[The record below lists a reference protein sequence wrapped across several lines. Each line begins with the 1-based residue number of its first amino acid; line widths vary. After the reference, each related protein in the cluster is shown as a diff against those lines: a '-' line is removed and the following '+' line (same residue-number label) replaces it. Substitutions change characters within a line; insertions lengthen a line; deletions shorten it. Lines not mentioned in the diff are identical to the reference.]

1 MTEQQD
7 TLDAEV
13 NVAGASY
20 QGDNVKH
27 LAIFFLQFFCST
39 SNRPHRGNT
48 LQDKMLGTKRFKA
61 AFCFP
66 MESPQKPK
74 RPTTETI
81 PRKNQRETA
90 NEDGTMLLHGTE
102 LALHPLSCQGG
113 TSAVSA
119 GLRGAGQRILN
130 HGLEGKVSTERKQP
144 SRNHLKRNATRIFH
158 HCFPICPDFF
168 EYLFYL

>member
-1 MTEQQD
+1 MMTEQQD

-39 SNRPHRGNT
+39 INRPHRGNT

-81 PRKNQRETA
+81 LCKIQSPTTCLKPERN
-90 NEDGTMLLHGTE
+90 
-102 LALHPLSCQGG
+102 
-113 TSAVSA
+113 
-119 GLRGAGQRILN
+119 
-130 HGLEGKVSTERKQP
+130 GK
-144 SRNHLKRNATRIFH
+144 
-158 HCFPICPDFF
+158 
-168 EYLFYL
+168 

>member
-1 MTEQQD
+1 MVCLGDAYFHRIKTKQNLSITYLVKFYISAFYLLSNLLWWNFCNFSLINTMMTKQQD
-7 TLDAEV
+7 TLDAEA

-39 SNRPHRGNT
+39 INRPHRGNT

-66 MESPQKPK
+66 VESPQKPK

-81 PRKNQRETA
+81 LCKIQSPTTCLKPERN
-90 NEDGTMLLHGTE
+90 
-102 LALHPLSCQGG
+102 
-113 TSAVSA
+113 
-119 GLRGAGQRILN
+119 
-130 HGLEGKVSTERKQP
+130 GK
-144 SRNHLKRNATRIFH
+144 
-158 HCFPICPDFF
+158 
-168 EYLFYL
+168 